1 MYQPKP
7 FFDITSDLV
16 EACRTS
22 TDQLTD
28 FNVGSV
34 VRTLLESQAVG
45 LEDLYIAFN
54 QGVQEAIPSAL
65 YAAFDFQRLPAVRA
79 RGKLRITISQAGSDF
94 VLPSGTLFSTAGGDA
109 NFESDESLTI
119 AAGQTVGEVSAVCT
133 TSGVVGNVPSNTI
146 TLLTGASLTVQ
157 SVTNPIAFSQGA
169 DLESDAQ
176 MKARFQAFIGSIA
189 RATPASLDYAAR
201 NQKRYNEDGTI
212 LEQVARVAIQEF
224 AGYVRIFIY
233 NGSGST
239 SDALVNQVQLA
250 IDGYYDAVNEV
261 TIPGYRSAGVFVWV
275 GAMAE
280 KPVTVTA
287 SVDLLPGYGA
297 TSAMELAVRTSLE
310 YAIRTS
316 RSGEPL
322 TVARMQNAVLSV
334 PGVRDVVI
342 TPAQS
347 IDCAANEALIPSAVT
362 IQWT

>member
-7 FFDITSDLV
+7 FFDIAADLV
-16 EACRTS
+16 EVCRTS
-22 TDQLTD
+22 SEDLTD

-54 QGVQEAIPSAL
+54 EGVQEAIPAAL
-65 YAAFDFQRLPAVRA
+65 YAAFDMQRLPAVRA
-79 RGKLRITISQAGSDF
+79 RGKLRITIAESASDF
-94 VLPSGTLFSTAGGDA
+94 TLPAGALFSTAGGEA
-109 NFESDESLTI
+109 NFESDEPLTI

-133 TSGVVGNVPSNTI
+133 SSGVVGNVPSNTI
-146 TLLTGASLTVQ
+146 TLLTGASLSVQ

-169 DLESDAQ
+169 DQESDAQ
-176 MKARFQAFIGSIA
+176 MKARFQAFIASIA
-189 RATPASLDYAAR
+189 RATPASLEYAAR
-201 NQKRYNEDGTI
+201 VQKRYNEDGTI
-212 LEQVARVAIQEF
+212 LEQVARVALQEF
-224 AGYVRIFIY
+224 AGYVRLFIY

-239 SDALVNQVQLA
+239 SDALVDQVQLA
-250 IDGYYDAVNEV
+250 IDGYYDPVNEA
-261 TIPGYRSAGVFVWV
+261 TIPGYRAAGVFVWV

-280 KPVTVTA
+280 KPVSVTA
-287 SVDLLPGYGA
+287 AVDLLPGYGA
-297 TSAMELAVRTSLE
+297 TTAMESAVRTALEYAVRTSP
-310 YAIRTS
+310 
-316 RSGEPL
+316 SGEPL
-322 TVARMQNAVLSV
+322 TVARMQNAALSV